1 MARVSRKN
9 IAVTAVSAT
18 EEMKLYKAC
27 LYLRLS
33 DEDKRNIEDNSIGNQ
48 KKICLEHLKKLPE
61 IEVIASYI
69 DNGASGTN
77 FSRSGFKQMLQ
88 DLTKG
93 EINCVVVKDLSR
105 LGRNYL
111 ETSEYLEKFFPEAG
125 IRFIAVNNG
134 YDSIRKLNGKQEIVI
149 PFSNIV
155 NDMYAKDVSRKIRSS
170 IEILMKSGEFLPPSG
185 SIPYG
190 YLRDEKNNTY
200 IIDEETAPIVQEI
213 FKMKLQGVSDCE
225 IIRTLNRKQIP
236 SPGKIRYLR
245 GMTKAEKYKD
255 AVWIGSTLRKL
266 LSNEVYL
273 GHRIHGKVKR
283 DCLGA
288 EKKRRPQEEWE
299 YVYNVHPA
307 LISEEDFQKI
317 RQIKEKGREKQAQCN
332 KHQKRSLEERRLLT
346 GKIYCGD
353 CGTLMGA
360 RKGNQRLTSKKSPR
374 IFYQCDGY
382 EYSGRT
388 RCFNHYISQKDVLEK
403 IKNALNVQFKL
414 IAESDRVIKS
424 IQDDK
429 KGMLALHDKK
439 RKEINDELAKMK
451 MKKERLL
458 IDYNDGTINSEEY
471 EYIRQKYDDEEQK
484 LRRVLVFAEKERKNQ
499 EKQLRI
505 TEEWVKL
512 MKQFMP
518 QKNIDRKL
526 IEHLIDTIYVYGN
539 KNVEIVFLFKN
550 EIEELTGAAREA
562 EKERTKHW
570 IVYRKMWHI

>member
-9 IAVTAVSAT
+9 IAVTAVSAD
-18 EEMKLYKAC
+18 EELKPYKAC

-33 DEDKRNIEDNSIGNQ
+33 DEDERSIEDNSIGNQ

-288 EKKRRPQEEWE
+288 EKKRRPQDEWE

-471 EYIRQKYDDEEQK
+471 KYIRQKYDDEEQK

-562 EKERTKHW
+562 ERKERN
-570 IVYRKMWHI
+570 IG

>member
-288 EKKRRPQEEWE
+288 EKKRRPQDEWE

-471 EYIRQKYDDEEQK
+471 KYIRQKYDEEEQK
-484 LRRVLVFAEKERKNQ
+484 LRRILVLAEKERKNQ
-499 EKQLRI
+499 EKQLRTI
-505 TEEWVKL
+505 EEWVKL

-562 EKERTKHW
+562 GRKERN
-570 IVYRKMWHI
+570 IG

>member
-288 EKKRRPQEEWE
+288 EKKRRPQDEWE

-471 EYIRQKYDDEEQK
+471 KYIRQKYDDEEQK

-562 EKERTKHW
+562 GRKERN
-570 IVYRKMWHI
+570 IG

>member
-414 IAESDRVIKS
+414 IAESDRVIKR

-429 KGMLALHDKK
+429 KEMLALHDKK
-439 RKEINDELAKMK
+439 RKEINDELAKME

-471 EYIRQKYDDEEQK
+471 KYIRQKYDEEEQK
-484 LRRVLVFAEKERKNQ
+484 LRRILVLAEKERKNQ
-499 EKQLRI
+499 EKQLRT

-526 IEHLIDTIYVYGN
+526 IEHLIDTIYVYGD

-550 EIEELTGAAREA
+550 EVEELTGAAREA
-562 EKERTKHW
+562 ERKERN
-570 IVYRKMWHI
+570 IG

>member
-255 AVWIGSTLRKL
+255 AVWVGSTLRKL

-273 GHRIHGKVKR
+273 GHRVHGKVKR

-439 RKEINDELAKMK
+439 RKEINDELTKME

-458 IDYNDGTINSEEY
+458 IDYNDDMVSNEEY
-471 EYIRQKYDDEEQK
+471 RYIRQKYDDEEQK
-484 LRRVLVFAEKERKNQ
+484 LRKILDFAEKERRKQ

-562 EKERTKHW
+562 ERKERN
-570 IVYRKMWHI
+570 IG

>member
-255 AVWIGSTLRKL
+255 AVWVGSTLRKL

-273 GHRIHGKVKR
+273 GHRVHGKVKR

-403 IKNALNVQFKL
+403 IKNAMNVQFKL

-429 KGMLALHDKK
+429 EEMLALHDKK
-439 RKEINDELAKMK
+439 RKEINDELTKME

-458 IDYNDGTINSEEY
+458 IDYNDDMVSNEEY
-471 EYIRQKYDDEEQK
+471 RYIRQKYDDEEQK
-484 LRRVLVFAEKERKNQ
+484 LRKILDFAEKERRKQ

-550 EIEELTGAAREA
+550 EIEELTGGAREA
-562 EKERTKHW
+562 ERKERN
-570 IVYRKMWHI
+570 IG

>member
-471 EYIRQKYDDEEQK
+471 KYIRQKYDDEEQK
-484 LRRVLVFAEKERKNQ
+484 LRRVLVFAKKERKNQ

-562 EKERTKHW
+562 ERKERN
-570 IVYRKMWHI
+570 IG

>member
-9 IAVTAVSAT
+9 IAVTAVSET

-125 IRFIAVNNG
+125 VRFIAVNNG

-170 IEILMKSGEFLPPSG
+170 IETLMKSGEFLPPSG

-403 IKNALNVQFKL
+403 IKNAMNVQFKL

-429 KGMLALHDKK
+429 EEMLALHDKK
-439 RKEINDELAKMK
+439 RKEINDELTKME

-458 IDYNDGTINSEEY
+458 IDYNDDMVSNEEY
-471 EYIRQKYDDEEQK
+471 RYIRQKYDDEEQK
-484 LRRVLVFAEKERKNQ
+484 LRKILDFAEKERRKQ

-562 EKERTKHW
+562 ERKERN
-570 IVYRKMWHI
+570 IG

>member
-288 EKKRRPQEEWE
+288 EKKRRPQDEWE

-471 EYIRQKYDDEEQK
+471 KYIRQKYDDEEQK

-550 EIEELTGAAREA
+550 EVEELTGAAREA
-562 EKERTKHW
+562 GRKERN
-570 IVYRKMWHI
+570 IG

>member
-48 KKICLEHLKKLPE
+48 KKICLEHLKKLPK

-255 AVWIGSTLRKL
+255 AVWVGSTLRKL

-273 GHRIHGKVKR
+273 GHRVHGKVKR

-439 RKEINDELAKMK
+439 RKEINDELTKME

-458 IDYNDGTINSEEY
+458 IDYNDDMVSNEEY
-471 EYIRQKYDDEEQK
+471 RYIRQKYDDEEQK
-484 LRRVLVFAEKERKNQ
+484 LRKILDFAEKERRKQ

-562 EKERTKHW
+562 ERKERN
-570 IVYRKMWHI
+570 IG

>member
-170 IEILMKSGEFLPPSG
+170 IETLMKSGEFLPPSG

-213 FKMKLQGVSDCE
+213 FKMKLQGVSDGE
-225 IIRTLNRKQIP
+225 IIRTLNQKQIP

-273 GHRIHGKVKR
+273 GHRVHGKVKR

-288 EKKRRPQEEWE
+288 EKKRRPQDEWE

-403 IKNALNVQFKL
+403 IKNALKVQFKL

-424 IQDDK
+424 IQIDK
-429 KGMLALHDKK
+429 EEMLALHDKK
-439 RKEINDELAKMK
+439 RKEINDELTKME

-458 IDYNDGTINSEEY
+458 IDYNDDTVSSEEY
-471 EYIRQKYDDEEQK
+471 RYIRQKYDDEEQK
-484 LRRVLVFAEKERKNQ
+484 LRKILAFAEKERREQ
-499 EKQLRI
+499 EKQLRT

-562 EKERTKHW
+562 ERKERN
-570 IVYRKMWHI
+570 IG

>member
-9 IAVTAVSAT
+9 IAVTAVSAD
-18 EEMKLYKAC
+18 EEMKPYKAC

-33 DEDKRNIEDNSIGNQ
+33 DEDERSIEDNSIGNQ

-77 FSRSGFKQMLQ
+77 FSRPGFKRMLQ
-88 DLTKG
+88 DLTNG
-93 EINCVVVKDLSR
+93 RINCVVVKDLSR

-134 YDSIRKLNGKQEIVI
+134 YDSIRKLDGKQEIVI

-170 IEILMKSGEFLPPSG
+170 IKTLMKCGEFLPPSG

-200 IIDEETAPIVQEI
+200 IIDKETAPIVQEI

-225 IIRTLNRKQIP
+225 IIRTLNREQIP

-255 AVWIGSTLRKL
+255 AVWVGSTLRKL
-266 LSNEVYL
+266 LANEVYL

-283 DCLGA
+283 DCMGA

-299 YVYNVHPA
+299 YIYNVHPA
-307 LISEEDFQKI
+307 LISEGDFKKI
-317 RQIKEKGREKQAQCN
+317 QQIKEKGREKQAQCN
-332 KHQKRSLEERRLLT
+332 KHQKLSLEERRLLT

-353 CGTLMGA
+353 CGTLMGG
-360 RKGNQRLTSKKSPR
+360 RKGNQRLTSKELPR
-374 IFYQCDGY
+374 IFYQCGGY

-414 IAESDRVIKS
+414 IAESDRVIKR

-429 KGMLALHDKK
+429 KEMLALHDKK
-439 RKEINDELAKMK
+439 RKEINDELAKME

-458 IDYNDGTINSEEY
+458 IDYNNGTINSEEY
-471 EYIRQKYDDEEQK
+471 KYIRQKYDEEEQK
-484 LRRVLVFAEKERKNQ
+484 LRRILVFAEKERKNQ
-499 EKQLRI
+499 EKQLRTI
-505 TEEWVKL
+505 EEWVKL

-562 EKERTKHW
+562 ERKERN
-570 IVYRKMWHI
+570 IG

>member
-471 EYIRQKYDDEEQK
+471 RYIRQKYDDEEQK

-550 EIEELTGAAREA
+550 EVEELTGAAREA
-562 EKERTKHW
+562 ERKERN
-570 IVYRKMWHI
+570 IG

>member
-170 IEILMKSGEFLPPSG
+170 IETLMKSGEFLPPSG

-213 FKMKLQGVSDCE
+213 FRMKLQGVSDCE

-414 IAESDRVIKS
+414 IAESDRVIKR

-471 EYIRQKYDDEEQK
+471 KYIRQKYDDEEQK
-484 LRRVLVFAEKERKNQ
+484 LRKILDFAEKERRKQ

-562 EKERTKHW
+562 ERKERN
-570 IVYRKMWHI
+570 IG

>member
-288 EKKRRPQEEWE
+288 EKKRRPQDEWE

-471 EYIRQKYDDEEQK
+471 KYIRQKYDDEEQK

-562 EKERTKHW
+562 ERKERN
-570 IVYRKMWHI
+570 IG

>member
-288 EKKRRPQEEWE
+288 EKKRRPQDEWE

-471 EYIRQKYDDEEQK
+471 KYIRQKYDEEEQK
-484 LRRVLVFAEKERKNQ
+484 LRRILVLAEKERKNQ
-499 EKQLRI
+499 EKQLRTI
-505 TEEWVKL
+505 EEWVKL

-550 EIEELTGAAREA
+550 EVEELTGAAREA
-562 EKERTKHW
+562 ERKERN
-570 IVYRKMWHI
+570 IG

>member
-170 IEILMKSGEFLPPSG
+170 IETLMKSGEFLPPSG

-213 FKMKLQGVSDCE
+213 FKIKLQGVSDCE

-288 EKKRRPQEEWE
+288 EKKRRPQDEWE

-471 EYIRQKYDDEEQK
+471 KYIRQKYDDEEQK

-550 EIEELTGAAREA
+550 EVEELTGAAREA
-562 EKERTKHW
+562 ERKERN
-570 IVYRKMWHI
+570 IG

>member
-170 IEILMKSGEFLPPSG
+170 IETLMKSGEFLPPSG

-273 GHRIHGKVKR
+273 GHRVHGKVKR

-288 EKKRRPQEEWE
+288 EKKRRPQDEWE

-471 EYIRQKYDDEEQK
+471 KYIRQKYDDEEQK

-550 EIEELTGAAREA
+550 EVEELTGAAREA
-562 EKERTKHW
+562 ERKERN
-570 IVYRKMWHI
+570 IG

>member
-111 ETSEYLEKFFPEAG
+111 ETSEYLEKFFFFSC

-170 IEILMKSGEFLPPSG
+170 IETLMKSGEFLPPSG

-288 EKKRRPQEEWE
+288 EKKRRPQDEWE

-471 EYIRQKYDDEEQK
+471 KYIRQKYDDEEQK

-550 EIEELTGAAREA
+550 EVEELTGAAREA
-562 EKERTKHW
+562 ERKERN
-570 IVYRKMWHI
+570 IG

>member
-170 IEILMKSGEFLPPSG
+170 IETLMKSGEFLPPSG

-288 EKKRRPQEEWE
+288 EKKRRPQDEWE

-471 EYIRQKYDDEEQK
+471 KYIRQKYDEEEQK
-484 LRRVLVFAEKERKNQ
+484 LRRILVLAEKERKNQ
-499 EKQLRI
+499 EKQLRTI
-505 TEEWVKL
+505 EEWVKL

-562 EKERTKHW
+562 GRKERN
-570 IVYRKMWHI
+570 IG

>member
-288 EKKRRPQEEWE
+288 EKKRRPQDEWE

-451 MKKERLL
+451 LKKERLL

-471 EYIRQKYDDEEQK
+471 KYIRQKYDEEEQK
-484 LRRVLVFAEKERKNQ
+484 LRRILVLAEKERKNQ
-499 EKQLRI
+499 EKQLRTI
-505 TEEWVKL
+505 EEWVKL

-562 EKERTKHW
+562 GRKERN
-570 IVYRKMWHI
+570 IG

>member
-134 YDSIRKLNGKQEIVI
+134 YDSIRKLNGKQDIVI

-170 IEILMKSGEFLPPSG
+170 IETLMKSGEFLPPSG

-288 EKKRRPQEEWE
+288 EKKRRPQDEWE

-471 EYIRQKYDDEEQK
+471 KYIRQKYDDEEQK

-550 EIEELTGAAREA
+550 EVEELTGAAREA
-562 EKERTKHW
+562 ERKERN
-570 IVYRKMWHI
+570 IG

>member
-170 IEILMKSGEFLPPSG
+170 IETLMKSGEFLPPSG

-288 EKKRRPQEEWE
+288 EKKRRPQDEWE

-471 EYIRQKYDDEEQK
+471 KYIRQKYDDEEQK

-550 EIEELTGAAREA
+550 EVEELTAAAREA
-562 EKERTKHW
+562 ERKERN
-570 IVYRKMWHI
+570 IG

>member
-255 AVWIGSTLRKL
+255 AVWVGSTLRKL

-273 GHRIHGKVKR
+273 GHRVHGKVKR

-353 CGTLMGA
+353 CGPLMGA

-403 IKNALNVQFKL
+403 IKNAMNVQFKL

-429 KGMLALHDKK
+429 EEMLALHDKK
-439 RKEINDELAKMK
+439 RKEINDELTKME

-458 IDYNDGTINSEEY
+458 IDYNDDMVSNEEY
-471 EYIRQKYDDEEQK
+471 RYIRQKYDDEEQK
-484 LRRVLVFAEKERKNQ
+484 LRKILDFAEKERRKQ

-562 EKERTKHW
+562 ERKERN
-570 IVYRKMWHI
+570 IG